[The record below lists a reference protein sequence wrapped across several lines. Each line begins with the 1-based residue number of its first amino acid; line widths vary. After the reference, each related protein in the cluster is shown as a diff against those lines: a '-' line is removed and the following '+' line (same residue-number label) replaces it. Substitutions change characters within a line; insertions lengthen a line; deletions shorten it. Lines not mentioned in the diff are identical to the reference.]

1 MTLEM
6 RDILLSKQA
15 LRSRLTLLPI
25 AETLRLL
32 DQLRK
37 RSLAI
42 AASRAQRMS
51 DEELLESSAKIARNA
66 PFEIEQTEEIIRAY
80 RRKQRETTP

>member
-25 AETLRLL
+25 AEKLRFL
-32 DQLRK
+32 DQLRE

-42 AASRAQRMS
+42 AASRAQRIS
-51 DEELLESSAKIARNA
+51 DEELLDSSANIARNA

-80 RRKQRETTP
+80 RRKQQETTP

>member
-6 RDILLSKQA
+6 REIHLSKQT
-15 LRSRLTLLPI
+15 LRSRLTVLPI
-25 AETLRLL
+25 AEKLRLL
-32 DQLRK
+32 DQLRE

-42 AASRAQRMS
+42 AASRAQRIS
-51 DEELLESSAKIARNA
+51 DEELLDSSANIARNA

>member
-25 AETLRLL
+25 AEKLRLL
-32 DQLRK
+32 DQLRE

-51 DEELLESSAKIARNA
+51 DEELLESSANIARNA

-80 RRKQRETTP
+80 RRKQQETTP

>member
-25 AETLRLL
+25 AEKLRLL
-32 DQLRK
+32 DQLRE

-42 AASRAQRMS
+42 AASRAQRIS
-51 DEELLESSAKIARNA
+51 DEELLESSANIARDA

-80 RRKQRETTP
+80 RRKQQETTP

>member
-6 RDILLSKQA
+6 RDILLSKQT
-15 LRSRLTLLPI
+15 LRSRLTVLPI
-25 AETLRLL
+25 AEKLRLL
-32 DQLRK
+32 DQLRE

-42 AASRAQRMS
+42 AASRAQRIS
-51 DEELLESSAKIARNA
+51 DEELLDSSANIARNA

-80 RRKQRETTP
+80 RRKQQETTP

>member
-25 AETLRLL
+25 ADKLRLL
-32 DQLRK
+32 DQLRE

-42 AASRAQRMS
+42 AASRAQRIS
-51 DEELLESSAKIARNA
+51 DEELLESSANIARNA
-66 PFEIEQTEEIIRAY
+66 PFEIEQTEEIIRVY

>member
-1 MTLEM
+1 MTFEM
-6 RDILLSKQA
+6 IEI
-15 LRSRLTLLPI
+15 LRSKHEYRRQLAARPV
-25 AETLRLL
+25 AEKLRLL
-32 DQLRK
+32 DQLRE

-51 DEELLESSAKIARNA
+51 DEELLESSANIARNA

>member
-25 AETLRLL
+25 AEKLRLL
-32 DQLRK
+32 DQLRE

-42 AASRAQRMS
+42 AASRAQRIS
-51 DEELLESSAKIARNA
+51 DEELLDSSANIARNA

-80 RRKQRETTP
+80 RRKQQETTP

>member
-25 AETLRLL
+25 AEKLRLL
-32 DQLRK
+32 DQLRE

-51 DEELLESSAKIARNA
+51 DEELLESSASIARDA
-66 PFEIEQTEEIIRAY
+66 PFEIEQTEEIIRVY

>member
-25 AETLRLL
+25 AEKLRLL
-32 DQLRK
+32 DQLRE
-37 RSLAI
+37 RSLSI

-51 DEELLESSAKIARNA
+51 ADELLESSASIARDA
-66 PFEIEQTEEIIRAY
+66 PFEIEQTKEIIRVY

>member
-25 AETLRLL
+25 AEKLRLL
-32 DQLRK
+32 DQLRE

-42 AASRAQRMS
+42 AASRTQRMS
-51 DEELLESSAKIARNA
+51 DEELLESSANIARNA

-80 RRKQRETTP
+80 RRKQQETTP

>member
-25 AETLRLL
+25 AEKLRLL
-32 DQLRK
+32 DQLRE

-42 AASRAQRMS
+42 AASRAQRIS
-51 DEELLESSAKIARNA
+51 DEELLESSANIARNA

-80 RRKQRETTP
+80 RRKQQETTP

>member
-25 AETLRLL
+25 AEKLRLL
-32 DQLRK
+32 DQLRE

-42 AASRAQRMS
+42 AASRTQRMS
-51 DEELLESSAKIARNA
+51 DEELLESSANIARNA

>member
-15 LRSRLTLLPI
+15 LRSRLMLLPI
-25 AETLRLL
+25 AEKLRLL
-32 DQLRK
+32 DQLRE

-51 DEELLESSAKIARNA
+51 DEELLESSANIARNA

-80 RRKQRETTP
+80 RRKQQETTP